1 MSEMYFVAVL
11 ALAVRLD
18 SGALFQRFHLSPGQP
33 NPIDVAPVYDLCI
46 GMYTS
51 ETN

>member
-18 SGALFQRFHLSPGQP
+18 SAELFQRFHLSPGRS
-33 NPIDVAPVYDLCI
+33 NPIDVVPVYDLCT